1 MITSHVTNNQTNI
14 SIIKDDI
21 IVINREDS
29 NSEVGFGAAVGNCLV
44 ELKYDLVKVDEGFL

>member
-1 MITSHVTNNQTNI
+1 MTNNQT
-14 SIIKDDI
+14 IIKDDI

-29 NSEVGFGAAVGNCLV
+29 NSEMGFGAALGNCLV